1 MGLNKTFFIF
11 FGTEHILRQIN
22 VSAKKKMNEKFMKIE
37 RFGNENGDYFEKRVF
52 FVLSGSIIEKWDFNF
67 QKDFGGC

>member
-1 MGLNKTFFIF
+1 
-11 FGTEHILRQIN
+11 
-22 VSAKKKMNEKFMKIE
+22 MNEKFMKIE
-37 RFGNENGDYFEKRVF
+37 RFDNENGDYFEKRVF